1 METGAGG
8 MEREAPTV
16 SSYGLDEHELKIGDQ
31 VFRFRSLTRKEL
43 REAEE
48 KHRGSQVAI
57 EDEICRIALTSPKD
71 FDFDS
76 CLAGIPTTLCQAIIQ
91 QSNFLTR
98 PEIRE
103 LLESNMDSMMEQ
115 GNRLDMLMMTAM
127 PGTSLDEIEGL
138 VPEEYIRRL
147 AMSIFMLTNF
157 MGADPEK
164 ISRMLMSRQELEAEL
179 EKDKRQ
185 GDRGGQP
192 DSGAPGTYTFK
203 R

>member
-1 METGAGG
+1 
-8 MEREAPTV
+8 MERGAPTV

-57 EDEICRIALTSPKD
+57 EDEICRIALISPKD
-71 FDFDS
+71 FDFDT
-76 CLAGIPTTLCQAIIQ
+76 CLAGVPTTLCQVIIQ
-91 QSNFLTR
+91 QSNFLAR
-98 PEIRE
+98 PEVRD

-185 GDRGGQP
+185 VDRGQP
-192 DSGAPGTYTFK
+192 DPGTPGTYTFK

>member
-1 METGAGG
+1 
-8 MEREAPTV
+8 
-16 SSYGLDEHELKIGDQ
+16 
-31 VFRFRSLTRKEL
+31 LTRKEL

-57 EDEICRIALTSPKD
+57 EDEICRIALISPKD
-71 FDFDS
+71 FDFDT
-76 CLAGIPTTLCQAIIQ
+76 CLAGVPTTLCQVIIQ
-91 QSNFLTR
+91 QSNFLAR
-98 PEIRE
+98 PEVRD

-164 ISRMLMSRQELEAEL
+164 
-179 EKDKRQ
+179 
-185 GDRGGQP
+185 
-192 DSGAPGTYTFK
+192 
-203 R
+203 